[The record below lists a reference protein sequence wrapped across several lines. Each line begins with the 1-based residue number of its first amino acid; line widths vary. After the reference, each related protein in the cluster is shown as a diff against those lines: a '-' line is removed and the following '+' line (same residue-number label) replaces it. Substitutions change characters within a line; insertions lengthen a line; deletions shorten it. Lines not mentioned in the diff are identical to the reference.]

1 VAHRTHKRAAGGQP
15 PERLDTYTTLFTN
28 ALDLAIVVTIVFL
41 AGVLILR
48 GDPLGY
54 LVAFPL
60 LVLEAFL
67 APMITAQT
75 VSQLRA
81 GVTFPP
87 GQIVGPIGGFAT
99 IAVVALWILVVLLRN
114 VSDPAT
120 PGETRV
126 R

>member
-1 VAHRTHKRAAGGQP
+1 
-15 PERLDTYTTLFTN
+15 
-28 ALDLAIVVTIVFL
+28 LDLAIIVPIVLL

-54 LVAFPL
+54 LIAFPM

-67 APMITAQT
+67 APMIAAQT

-81 GVTFPP
+81 VVTVPP

-99 IAVVALWILVVLLRN
+99 IAVVVIWVIFGLLRN

-120 PGETRV
+120 SGTPRV

>member
-1 VAHRTHKRAAGGQP
+1 
-15 PERLDTYTTLFTN
+15 
-28 ALDLAIVVTIVFL
+28 
-41 AGVLILR
+41 VLILR
-48 GDPLGY
+48 RDPLGY
-54 LVAFPL
+54 LLAFPL

-81 GVTFPP
+81 GVTFPA

-99 IAVVALWILVVLLRN
+99 IAVVAIWVIVILLRN
-114 VSDPAT
+114 VSDPPTSGA
-120 PGETRV
+120 PRV

>member
-1 VAHRTHKRAAGGQP
+1 
-15 PERLDTYTTLFTN
+15 
-28 ALDLAIVVTIVFL
+28 
-41 AGVLILR
+41 
-48 GDPLGY
+48 
-54 LVAFPL
+54 L

-99 IAVVALWILVVLLRN
+99 IAVVAILVIVALLRN
-114 VSDPAT
+114 ILDPAT
-120 PGETRV
+120 SGTARMS
-126 R
+126 